1 MNKLHIITPVKDSME
16 TTLRT
21 IASIM
26 DSEITV
32 DFSYTVY
39 NDFSSQTNTEI
50 LEKKSLELGF
60 TLVNLKQITLHPSPN
75 YLLIL
80 QRAQHSANFEDAHL
94 MIIESDVEVKK
105 DTIQEMYN
113 NVEKLDKPGMIAA
126 VTTDMHGKV
135 NFPYLYAKRYST
147 GTVNSRKRL
156 SFCCTLLTQSILTS
170 FNFDALNPEK
180 AWYDVFISHKSI
192 ELGFKNYLLIS
203 LPVLHRPHSSRPW
216 KQLKYTNPVRYY
228 FNKLISKRDKI

>member
-170 FNFDALNPEK
+170 LNFDALNPEK

-203 LPVLHRPHSSRPW
+203 LPVLHLPHSSRPW

-228 FNKLISKRDKI
+228 FNKLMSRHDKI

>member
-203 LPVLHRPHSSRPW
+203 LPVLHLPHSSRPW

>member
-170 FNFDALNPEK
+170 LNFDALNPEK